1 MVEKFKIPRYI
12 FASKNIR
19 FLNFIIDL
27 IFLQL
32 FRGIIYFFSAFIPFG
47 KEYNSLLEWFT
58 SFDKIQNILF
68 WSIIT
73 FCYYSLLEIF
83 LSRTLSKYLTN
94 TIVVKEDGS
103 KPDLIDILGRTAL
116 RIVPIEYFTFLQGR
130 KLGMHDDYS
139 KTYVV
144 KKDKLEQQSQ
154 EHLELMLLSKVLK

>member
-27 IFLQL
+27 IFLEL
-32 FRGIIYFFSAFIPFG
+32 FRGMIYFISAFIPIG
-47 KEYNSLLEWFT
+47 KENNSLLEWFS

-68 WSIIT
+68 WSIIA
-73 FCYYSLLEIF
+73 FCYYSSLEIA
-83 LSRTLSKYLTN
+83 LSRTLAKYFTN

-103 KPDLIDILGRTAL
+103 KPSSIDILGRTLL
-116 RIVPIEYFTFLQGR
+116 RLIPFESLTFLQGR
-130 KLGMHDDYS
+130 KLGWHDDYS

-144 KKDKLEQQSQ
+144 KKDKLEQQMK
-154 EHLELMLLSKVLK
+154 EHLELVSLEKVLK

>member
-103 KPDLIDILGRTAL
+103 KPSSIDIFGRTL
-116 RIVPIEYFTFLQGR
+116 IRLIPFESLTFLQGR
-130 KLGMHDDYS
+130 KLGWHDDYS

-144 KKDKLEQQSQ
+144 KKDKLEQQMK
-154 EHLELMLLSKVLK
+154 EHLEVMSLGKS